1 MKKRI
6 LWDYVF
12 ILLMVSI
19 SGWVISYDSI
29 MENRLYW
36 DNARNFLPF
45 RDNLQAL
52 NNFGEIAWWFP
63 HVGVGCPAYYGSIL
77 GSFNCAG
84 PIFVTLGFCCWLFRW
99 LGVYINE
106 YFVIY
111 VYYTSYLVP
120 LVLTVSAYV
129 FSRQLFSSKPVLYL
143 IVILTAFSPGVV
155 LNVSDAGVC
164 EVAAYSLFFF
174 AAYLNFFKKQSV
186 RNYYYLLL
194 ATMVIALTINFS
206 FILWNVIVMPLF
218 VVLVPVM
225 NFKHYPKFIA
235 GLKTI
240 PYFNYILGVIL
251 ITIALIPCFGTFF
264 QGREI
269 VRSSI
274 GSGTYALENIRAGNP
289 FEFLS
294 VSIPGFGF
302 EWIDVNSQN
311 FWTYLPFGNQHLSI
325 TYLGIISLPLAV
337 LGLIYGS
344 RLIRIPLLL
353 MLLIASTIVVLG
365 SVSPIMS
372 LFLSVDSPLRSN
384 KHFSDLFFR
393 SGGYLLIIFAA
404 GAGLN
409 ALLRSSRKI
418 RLCFMVILGCSIFFG
433 VVLHL
438 YYLRSQFS
446 YNVVFDTFLVISF
459 FFMILGMNH
468 YLATRRQMAFMYLI
482 LFLTIID
489 LSTFTSINI
498 NRFKTN
504 KEKNFY
510 LISELPALN
519 NVGMV
524 NNVPGTYAGTIIIN
538 KHLQELQVAGFY
550 PVLRMPIFSIY
561 SSVHVNDSIPKEIA
575 QYDQNKNTQSLC
587 VAENDA
593 VKPEFSRFLRKSG
606 ATTENLPVSWNLW
619 IVKRS
624 YNTLELKVNASA
636 PAVLLWRDEYSPY
649 WKAWLDGQRIY
660 IARAFFDFK
669 AVTVPAGESTLL
681 FKFEPPYIGSF
692 LLIAYLAMA
701 GIAAGLII
709 RRDRTTNADSCAMR

>member
-6 LWDYVF
+6 FFDYVF
-12 ILLMVSI
+12 ILLIVSV
-19 SGWVISYDSI
+19 SGWVTSYNSI

-63 HVGVGCPAYYGSIL
+63 HVGVGWPAYYPSIL

-84 PIFVTLGFCCWLFRW
+84 PIFVALGFCCWLFGR
-99 LGVYINE
+99 LGIYINE

-129 FSRQLFSSKPVLYL
+129 FARQLFSSKPVLYL
-143 IVILTAFSPGVV
+143 IVILAAFSPGVV
-155 LNVSDAGVC
+155 LNVSDAGLC

-194 ATMVIALTINFS
+194 ATMIIALTINFS
-206 FILWNVIVMPLF
+206 FVLWNVIAMPLF
-218 VVLVPVM
+218 VVLVPAM
-225 NFKHYPKFIA
+225 NLKHCQKFFA
-235 GLKTI
+235 GLKMI
-240 PYFNYILGVIL
+240 PYFNYIIGAIM
-251 ITIALIPCFGTFF
+251 ITIALIPCFGTFL
-264 QGREI
+264 QGGEM

-274 GSGTYALENIRAGNP
+274 GNGTYALKDILAGNP

-302 EWIDVNSQN
+302 EWRDVNSQH
-311 FWTYLPFGNQHLSI
+311 FWTYLPFGNEHLSI

-344 RLIRIPLLL
+344 RLIRIPLLV
-353 MLLIASTIVVLG
+353 MLLIASTIIVLG
-365 SVSPIMS
+365 SISPILS
-372 LFLSVDSPLRSN
+372 LVLSVDSPLRAN
-384 KHFSDLFFR
+384 KHFSDGFFR
-393 SGGYLLIIFAA
+393 CGGYLLIIFAA

-409 ALLRSSRKI
+409 VLLRGSRKI
-418 RLCFMVILGCSIFFG
+418 RLWFMVVLGCSIFSG
-433 VVLHL
+433 MVLHI

-446 YNVVFDTFLVISF
+446 YNVVFNTFLVISF
-459 FFMILGMNH
+459 FLMILAMNH
-468 YLATRRQMAFMYLI
+468 YLATRRQMAFIYLI

-489 LSTFTSINI
+489 LSTFTNVNM

-504 KEKNFY
+504 KENNFY
-510 LISELPALN
+510 QISELPAFN

-524 NNVPGTYAGTIIIN
+524 NSVPGTYAGTIIIN
-538 KHLQELQVAGFY
+538 KHLQALQDSEFY
-550 PVLRMPIFSIY
+550 PVLRMPLFSTY
-561 SSVHVNDSIPKEIA
+561 SRIHVNDSIPNEIV
-575 QYDQNKNTQSLC
+575 QYSRDKNTKSLC

-593 VKPEFSRFLRKSG
+593 AQPEFSRFLRKAGEAAERNPISG
-606 ATTENLPVSWNLW
+606 ELV
-619 IVKRS
+619 IVRRS

-636 PAVLLWRDEYSPY
+636 PAVILWRDEYSPY
-649 WKAWLDGQRIY
+649 WKAWLDGHRIH

-669 AVTVPAGESTLL
+669 AVTIPAGESTLL
-681 FKFEPPYIGSF
+681 FKFKPPYIGSF

-709 RRDRTTNADSCAMR
+709 RRERTTNVSDCAMS